1 MRDVCR
7 GGFKY
12 NYKYNYKMYWVVD
25 CRMCWGKLQGHNVLP
40 EGKEEKKRQKDKR
53 ERDRGILIE

>member
-40 EGKEEKKRQKDKR
+40 EGKEEKEEAKRKKG
-53 ERDRGILIE
+53 EG

>member
-12 NYKYNYKMYWVVD
+12 NYKYNYKMYWVMD
-25 CRMCWGKLQGHNVLP
+25 CRMCWGKLQGRNVFS
-40 EGKEEKKRQKDKR
+40 EGKEEVEEAKR
-53 ERDRGILIE
+53 